1 MREIKFRGVDIAN
14 NRWLYGNLEIPL
26 INQSKSKYFIIGY
39 AYGQY
44 QKLEVNPKTIGQY
57 TGLKDKNGRDIYEGD
72 IVRCYGGA
80 YLNGIYEYDY
90 VTEVRDIRDL
100 NGIIH
105 SENVEIL
112 GNKYENPELL
122 EDDEDE

>member
-1 MREIKFRGVDIAN
+1 MREIKFRGVGIVN

-39 AYGQY
+39 AYDQY
-44 QKLEVNPKTIGQY
+44 QKHEVDPKTIGQY
-57 TGLKDKNGRDIYEGD
+57 TGLKDKNGREIYEGD

-112 GNKYENPELL
+112 GNIYENPELL
-122 EDDEDE
+122 NNASN